1 MLPKVGSAH
10 AHSERNVDQK
20 PPEEI
25 RAVQAHG
32 FPPVSVPV
40 GPFPLVVSAAA
51 ISGQMRA
58 VV

>member
-10 AHSERNVDQK
+10 ANGERNVDQK

-25 RAVQAHG
+25 RTVEAHG

-40 GPFPLVVSAAA
+40 GPFPTVVPPAA